1 MWLMYVQVPVRVI
14 YLDRSM
20 ATAMAGIGN
29 DSTMVNHHDFVPEA
43 MQQDA
48 KVPKPIQPRVH
59 VLYRPGHYDIL
70 YPHASAAQTAGLL
83 R

>member
-1 MWLMYVQVPVRVI
+1 MI

-20 ATAMAGIGN
+20 GAAMAGIGN
-29 DSTMVNHHDFVPEA
+29 DSATVNHHDFVPEA

-48 KVPKPIQPRVH
+48 RVSKPIQPRVH

-70 YPHASAAQTAGLL
+70 YPIAPGAPAVVM
-83 R
+83 

>member
-1 MWLMYVQVPVRVI
+1 MAIQVPVRVI

-20 ATAMAGIGN
+20 GAAMAGIGH
-29 DSTMVNHHDFVPEA
+29 DSTMVNHHDFIPEA

-48 KVPKPIQPRVH
+48 KVPKPIRARVH

-70 YPHASAAQTAGLL
+70 YPHASAAQAAGVSQ
-83 R
+83 